1 VKGSSKKSNAPQP
14 ALAYTQ
20 AQLAL
25 RVIHIKNVKSKKF
38 SFLAALAFLSA
49 SLAEAQQAP
58 PSPVP
63 SLFDPDAQLE
73 RPDLVGVRA
82 LRFLTDDD
90 YPPLNFALPDGSLV
104 GFNVDIA
111 RAVCAELQVACT
123 IQARRWDTLV
133 DSLLTSKG
141 DAVAASLAETPSARA
156 KLDFTRPYY
165 RTPARFIVR
174 RESSLPE
181 PSPSSWNG
189 KTIGVVAG
197 SAHKAYLDAFFPKA
211 IEKTFADDA
220 ALRDALHTGA
230 VEAAFGDGLSWSVW
244 LAGSASGNCCAFKGG
259 PYLESRFFGEGIGVA
274 LRKEDAPLRHAI
286 DWALARLATK
296 GVYAEI
302 YMKYFPIGF
311 Y

>member
-1 VKGSSKKSNAPQP
+1 
-14 ALAYTQ
+14 L
-20 AQLAL
+20 
-25 RVIHIKNVKSKKF
+25 KNRTRRR
-38 SFLAALAFLSA
+38 
-49 SLAEAQQAP
+49 P
-58 PSPVP
+58 PSATVKRNFSRESRGWSVKLKKLIAAAVVALFWTASAQGQQTSIP
-63 SLFDPDAQLE
+63 SLWDPDAQIE

-123 IQARRWDTLV
+123 IQARRWDMLI
-133 DSLLTSKG
+133 DSLMTSKG

-156 KLDFTRPYY
+156 KIDFTRPYY

-174 RESSLPE
+174 KESTLPD
-181 PSPSSWNG
+181 PAPAAWSG

-197 SAHKAYLDAFFPKA
+197 SAHKAYLDAFFPKVV
-211 IEKTFADDA
+211 EKTFPDDA
-220 ALRDALHTGA
+220 SLREALRGGA

-244 LAGSASGNCCAFKGG
+244 LAGSASADCCVFKGG
-259 PYLESRFFGEGIGVA
+259 PYLESKYFGEGVGIAV
-274 LRKEDAPLRHAI
+274 RKEDAELRHAI

-296 GVYAEI
+296 GVYAEL
-302 YMKYFPIGF
+302 YLKYFPISF